1 MNKIIRWVIVSF
13 VLAAVVAVV
22 CAFRC
27 CGDDKNHDDIA
38 GEIWRYLSD
47 VSKASDSYGAVVEPT
62 TNGVSMGGKDFY
74 GCVILGDTEKNN
86 DRCGITF
93 PIDVKIKNISFYLG
107 STHYS
112 KSYFD
117 SFETVYVYADDRL
130 VFKKAI
136 YNHDLPEYFILPTN
150 NASSVTFKTNGE
162 NIVAAIGE
170 LKAWYVD
177 DVPKNDDTEEKSTS
191 KLMYHIKPYYLWGKD
206 NIDCI
211 YSQNAQSGEVN
222 GKTYTDAIEFYLP
235 EIEKWSNENHAYFNI
250 EGKYSHL
257 NFDVDFEVADGV
269 VDDVFATLF
278 VYSDGKLLLSEDF
291 SNADTKSFSLSVEN
305 CKKLCFKWESIPSAP
320 SIKIIMTNIYVE

>member
-1 MNKIIRWVIVSF
+1 MNKTIRWVIV
-13 VLAAVVAVV
+13 AVVFAVVIVGV
-22 CAFRC
+22 CAFCC
-27 CGDDKNHDDIA
+27 CGDDKKQA
-38 GEIWRYLSD
+38 ESSGEVWRYLSD
-47 VSKASDSYGAVVEPT
+47 VAEASSSYGAVVEPSS
-62 TNGVSMGGKDFY
+62 NSFSMGGKDFY

-86 DRCGITF
+86 DRCEITF

-130 VFKKAI
+130 VFEKTI

-150 NASSVTFKTNGE
+150 NISSVTFKTDSE
-162 NIVAAIGE
+162 NIITAIGE

-177 DVPKNDDTEEKSTS
+177 DVQKNEDTEEKTTS
-191 KLMYHIKPYYLWGKD
+191 KLMYHIKPYYLWGKE

-211 YSQNAQSGEVN
+211 YSQNSQSGEVN

-250 EGKYSHL
+250 EGKYSRL
-257 NFDVDFEVADGV
+257 SFDVDFDVAGAVNDA
-269 VDDVFATLF
+269 FAILY
-278 VYSDGKLLLSEDF
+278 VYSDGKLLLREDF
-291 SNADTKSFSLSVEN
+291 ETAETKSFSLPIEN
-305 CKKLCFKWESIPSAP
+305 CKKLCFKWESVPSAP
-320 SIKIIMTNIYVE
+320 SAKIIMSTIYVE